1 MGMPISTISTIRP
14 KKEEGLDMEEPR
26 RWCKEDGDPEEE
38 TWWDSRPVYT
48 ESFVALGPGDGTK
61 GATDAQRQQVV
72 APIHAARKQNETL
85 ALNTSSPKVEHSEM
99 RGTPSVVFASRRTI
113 TEEELAGVTLDTFA
127 DEEDEDDFELDWD
140 EDEYSTMDVAEC
152 VSEAST
158 PMPSTPIV
166 PTRTLSLPVA
176 VPSTPRRRQT
186 MPISPSSVTLRSG
199 SFQASPKFSTTPV
212 SPPIARSVTRARGF
226 ALPSPR
232 TELVL

>member
-1 MGMPISTISTIRP
+1 
-14 KKEEGLDMEEPR
+14 MEEPR

-38 TWWDSRPVYT
+38 TWWDSRPVYI
-48 ESFVALGPGDGTK
+48 ESFVAPGPGDGPT
-61 GATDAQRQQVV
+61 GAADAQRQLVV
-72 APIHAARKQNETL
+72 APILAARKQNETL
-85 ALNTSSPKVEHSEM
+85 ALNISSPKAEHSELQSA
-99 RGTPSVVFASRRTI
+99 PSVVFASRRTI
-113 TEEELAGVTLDTFA
+113 ITEEELAGVALDTFA
-127 DEEDEDDFELDWD
+127 DEEEEDDFELDWD
-140 EDEYSTMDVAEC
+140 EDEDSSMDATEGI
-152 VSEAST
+152 SEAST
-158 PMPSTPIV
+158 PIMPSTPVV
-166 PTRTLSLPVA
+166 PTRSLTLPVA